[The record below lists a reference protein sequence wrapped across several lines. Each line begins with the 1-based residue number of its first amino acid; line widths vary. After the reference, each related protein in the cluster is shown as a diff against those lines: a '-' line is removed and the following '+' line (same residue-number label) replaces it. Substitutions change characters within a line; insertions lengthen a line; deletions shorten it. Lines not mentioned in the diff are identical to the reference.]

1 MTEYFKYFIK
11 YHDKLFAALSE
22 HMELVIITLIIS
34 VLLAAALTVI
44 CNYSKRFSRLLVNVF
59 SMIYSI
65 PSLAMFALLIPVTGL
80 GQRTAITVLVI
91 YNQYLLLRNFLAG
104 LENTDPAIVEAAAG
118 MGMTRLQILIKI
130 KLPLSRRAIVSGIRI
145 AAVSTVGIATIA
157 ASINA
162 GGLGAILFD
171 GLRTMNT
178 EKIIWG
184 SILSAALAVL
194 IDWLLSIYEKR
205 RVKYDIQNNDR

>member
-1 MTEYFKYFIK
+1 MTEYFIK
-11 YHDKLFAALSE
+11 YHDKLFTALAE
-22 HMELVIITLIIS
+22 HIELVLITLVIS
-34 VLLAAALTVI
+34 VLLAAALTVV
-44 CNYSKRFSRLLVNVF
+44 CNYSRRFSRLLVNVF

-65 PSLAMFALLIPVTGL
+65 PSLAMFAILIPVTGL

-130 KLPLSRRAIVSGIRI
+130 KLPLSKRAIVSGIRI

-178 EKIIWG
+178 AKIIWG

-194 IDWLLSIYEKR
+194 IDWLLSLYEKR
-205 RVKYDIQNNDR
+205 RFKYDIQNNDR

>member
-1 MTEYFKYFIK
+1 MTEYFIK
-11 YHDKLFAALSE
+11 YHDKLFTALAE
-22 HMELVIITLIIS
+22 HIELVIITLIIS
-34 VLLAAALTVI
+34 VLLAAALTVL

-178 EKIIWG
+178 AKIIWG
-184 SILSAALAVL
+184 SVLSAALAVL